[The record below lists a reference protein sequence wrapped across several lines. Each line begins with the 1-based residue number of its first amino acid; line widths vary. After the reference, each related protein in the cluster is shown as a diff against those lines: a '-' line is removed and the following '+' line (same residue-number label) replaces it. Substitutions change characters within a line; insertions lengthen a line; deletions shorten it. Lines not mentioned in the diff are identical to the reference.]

1 MTMAE
6 DWRDALRGLMPDA
19 PRPEADEP
27 SADTAPARKEKPK
40 LHVALER
47 KGRAGKTA
55 TIIYGFPES
64 WSDEEIAGIASALKR
79 CLGTGGSARGGEI
92 LIQGDR
98 VADVRRE
105 LASMFD

>member
-1 MTMAE
+1 MAD
-6 DWRDALRGLMPDA
+6 DWRDALRGLMPEQDVQQ
-19 PRPEADEP
+19 ADEP
-27 SADTAPARKEKPK
+27 APVETQRRMERPR

-47 KGRAGKTA
+47 KGRGGKTA

-64 WSDEEIAGIASALKR
+64 WTDAEVAEVASTLKR
-79 CLGTGGSARGGEI
+79 RLGTGGSSRGGEI

-105 LASMFD
+105 LDSMFA